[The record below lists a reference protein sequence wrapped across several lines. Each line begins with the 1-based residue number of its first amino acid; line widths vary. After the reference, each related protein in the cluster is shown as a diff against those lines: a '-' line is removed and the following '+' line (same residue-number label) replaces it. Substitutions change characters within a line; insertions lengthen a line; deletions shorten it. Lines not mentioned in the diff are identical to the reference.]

1 LSQIATFGTRV
12 CIALTFRPN
21 GSCAHLSYDK
31 NHVGFAAILPTSLVK
46 GTDTLPEDTRAF
58 LKSTAPFLKAE
69 TPLLKA
75 PLWRSTTRRWILLTY
90 ARQFLLWAYFT
101 YLLWCLLSLLTSRV
115 MARFHQKV
123 PVLHVCLVVMAGNCF
138 WCILEEMFLV
148 VWRVYNGRL
157 CGRSFSW
164 TSGEFVAVRRVG
176 VLLLV
181 RFAKPNLCVWGGHI

>member
-1 LSQIATFGTRV
+1 MTYIYKLDHLRLKTWSLTASSFSRFSLSIFSCNKVSSTV
-12 CIALTFRPN
+12 TFR
-21 GSCAHLSYDK
+21 D
-31 NHVGFAAILPTSLVK
+31 
-46 GTDTLPEDTRAF
+46 
-58 LKSTAPFLKAE
+58 STC
-69 TPLLKA
+69 
-75 PLWRSTTRRWILLTY
+75 WILLTY

-164 TSGEFVAVRRVG
+164 TSSEVVAVRRVG
-176 VLLLV
+176 VFVLV
-181 RFAKPNLCVWGGHI
+181 RFA

>member
-1 LSQIATFGTRV
+1 MSPCPPTDLRPWPSFLFNSCFSLYWWCV
-12 CIALTFRPN
+12 C
-21 GSCAHLSYDK
+21 Y
-31 NHVGFAAILPTSLVK
+31 VPTYLVK
-46 GTDTLPEDTRAF
+46 RRKTTTDDRQT
-58 LKSTAPFLKAE
+58 SV
-69 TPLLKA
+69 
-75 PLWRSTTRRWILLTY
+75 WRSETRRWILLTY

-123 PVLHVCLVVMAGNCF
+123 PVLHVRLVVMAGNCF